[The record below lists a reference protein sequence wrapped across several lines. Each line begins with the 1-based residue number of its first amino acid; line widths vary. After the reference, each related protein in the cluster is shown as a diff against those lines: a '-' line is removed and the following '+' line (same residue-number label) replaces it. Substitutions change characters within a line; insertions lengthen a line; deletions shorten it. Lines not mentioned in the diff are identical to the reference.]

1 MSHVLDN
8 AIWEALR
15 THQQYLNAGNDRLK
29 YFQKEVSPLFAVP
42 NWDVSDHDTLEKELP
57 ADRSFFVLIAREIA
71 IPDSMHVQLTLPLYQ
86 MVATKKVAAQ
96 HAHHAITRKLTD
108 EDIPQMLE
116 LTAKTKPGPFGNR
129 TIEFGNYYGI
139 FDGARLISMAGQRL
153 QTTDFTEV
161 SAICTDPA
169 DLGKGYAAALTQKVC
184 ACIYEAGKTPFLHV
198 KQDNIGAIKLYEK
211 LGFEIRADIFFA
223 IFKRKAESQ

>member
-29 YFQKEVSPLFAVP
+29 YFQKEVSPLFALQ
-42 NWDVSDHDTLEKELP
+42 NWDASDHDILKKELP
-57 ADRSFFVLIAREIA
+57 ADRSFFVLIAREIT

-198 KQDNIGAIKLYEK
+198 KQENIGAIKLYEK

-223 IFKRKAESQ
+223 IFKKNVESQ